1 MGELLRKQHERLVC
15 LIFLRY
21 FRALNKR
28 QINAVCFKNM
38 ADSTSSI
45 YKTLSE
51 MLSLEK
57 YFIRK
62 VILLSSLA
70 GLFSLALPVGVQLL
84 LTFVTAQEVRPGMYV
99 ILLLILFFVWLNG
112 FIQIRLMREGEN
124 VEQRLFTQLAYTYLS
139 RILNQ
144 SPLSNDRSFAKY
156 FIEISY
162 LQKGF
167 SKLFIDLLFAS
178 LQLTFGLLLISFYHP
193 IFFVFGLSFV
203 VSFFLLLRWKFNA
216 AVHSSY
222 EESCSKYD
230 MVNWLSL
237 AELFRKKFNRP
248 SSEFAFREA
257 NKISDQ
263 YLSSKRFHFKLLIQ
277 KQNAFLAFKIVIVGG
292 MLLLGSFLAVSQK
305 ISIGQFLGAEIVIV
319 LVISSIEKILFSLS
333 TIFDTMTSMQ
343 KAMSFQGNKQHNL
356 ELNDPSKIS
365 IASIDYIEGSASA
378 DFALE
383 KGGIYT
389 ITGNSLN
396 CKKFLQLLD
405 FRNDNVFDLK
415 CNGHDIKH
423 VSIRDFKSRTAWCDH
438 LPVILEDSFFNNVKW
453 NTSATN
459 EEIIEA
465 AGLVGLDQ
473 FYKDSKDGIYNST
486 HHRDSIWTLENR
498 SLLELARAIAAKP
511 DLLIVRNQY
520 ILQHPEGLAI
530 IRSKFKSSIVIIH
543 NITDKPL
550 DGIQKIQFN

>member
-1 MGELLRKQHERLVC
+1 
-15 LIFLRY
+15 
-21 FRALNKR
+21 
-28 QINAVCFKNM
+28 
-38 ADSTSSI
+38 
-45 YKTLSE
+45 
-51 MLSLEK
+51 
-57 YFIRK
+57 
-62 VILLSSLA
+62 
-70 GLFSLALPVGVQLL
+70 
-84 LTFVTAQEVRPGMYV
+84 
-99 ILLLILFFVWLNG
+99 
-112 FIQIRLMREGEN
+112 MREGEN

-144 SPLSNDRSFAKY
+144 SPKSNDRSFAKY

-222 EESCSKYD
+222 EESCAKYD

-248 SSEFAFREA
+248 SSDFAFYEA
-257 NKISDQ
+257 NKIADK
-263 YLSSKRFHFKLLIQ
+263 YLDSKRFHFKLLIQ

-305 ISIGQFLGAEIVIV
+305 ISVGQFLGAEIVIV

-333 TIFDTMTSMQ
+333 SIFDTMTSMQ
-343 KAMSFQGNKQHNL
+343 KAMSYQGNQQLHIGK
-356 ELNDPSKIS
+356 NDLSKVS
-365 IASIDYIEGSASA
+365 INSIDYIEGKSPK
-378 DFALE
+378 DFVLE
-383 KGGIYT
+383 KGNIYA
-389 ITGNSLN
+389 IGGNSLS

-405 FRNDNVFDLK
+405 FRNENVFELK
-415 CNGHDIKH
+415 CNGHDLKH
-423 VSIRDFKSRTAWCDH
+423 VSVREFKSRTAWCDH
-438 LPVILEDSFFNNVKW
+438 LPVILEDSFFSNVKW
-453 NTSATN
+453 NTTAKN

-465 AGLVGLDQ
+465 AELVGLDQ
-473 FYKDSKDGIYNST
+473 FYRNSKDGIYEKT

-498 SLLELARAIAAKP
+498 ALLELARAIASKP

-520 ILQHPEGLAI
+520 ILQHTEGLAL
-530 IRSKFKSSIVIIH
+530 IRSKFNSSIVVIH
-543 NITDKPL
+543 NITDKQL
-550 DGIQKIQFN
+550 DNIQKIQFD